1 MNMLTGKKILFTGAT
16 GQVARPV
23 AEQLALDNE
32 VWCLARF
39 TDPATRNAL
48 EKAGIVTVPWD
59 MSQSDLTGV
68 PTDFTHV
75 MHSAVLMEFRDSE
88 TAVART
94 CEATGDLMVHCRQA
108 EAFLYVSSSVVYQYL
123 TPGHLYTE
131 SDVIGGLS
139 TPTWM
144 PAYGATKIAAEG
156 TVRALAH
163 TLGLPSTIARLSVG
177 YGFAPGVGPM
187 LGGLVMRYVRNMQA
201 GDPVPTRPA
210 GESACSL
217 LHTDDIVR
225 HAPFLFSAASVP
237 ATVVNW
243 GGDEGADERQI
254 VQRVSD
260 LIGLPATFAEVDTSP
275 RMVAL
280 DPTFRKTITGP
291 CEVGWEEGVRRA
303 VEVYYPD
310 LLK

>member
-1 MNMLTGKKILFTGAT
+1 MITGKKILFTGAT

-23 AEQLALDNE
+23 AEQLTAAGNE

-39 TDPATRNAL
+39 TDAATKVAL
-48 EKAGIVTVPWD
+48 EGAGIVTVPWD
-59 MSQSDLTGV
+59 MSQSDLSGV

-75 MHSAVLMEFRDSE
+75 MHAAVIMEFKDSE

-94 CEATGDLMVHCRQA
+94 CEATGQLMTHCRKA
-108 EAFLYVSSSVVYQYL
+108 ESFLFVSSSVVYQYQ
-123 TPGHLYTE
+123 TPGHLYAET
-131 SDVIGGLS
+131 DVIGGLS

-156 TVRALAH
+156 TVRAFAH

-225 HAPFLFSAASVP
+225 QAPFLFEAASVP

-243 GGDEGADERQI
+243 GGDEATDERRI
-254 VQRVSD
+254 VQRLSD
-260 LIGLPATFAEVDTSP
+260 LTGLPAAFAEVETSP
-275 RMVAL
+275 RMVGL
-280 DPTFRKTITGP
+280 DPTFRKSITGA
-291 CEVGWEEGVRRA
+291 CEVGWEDGLRRA

-310 LLK
+310 LVK